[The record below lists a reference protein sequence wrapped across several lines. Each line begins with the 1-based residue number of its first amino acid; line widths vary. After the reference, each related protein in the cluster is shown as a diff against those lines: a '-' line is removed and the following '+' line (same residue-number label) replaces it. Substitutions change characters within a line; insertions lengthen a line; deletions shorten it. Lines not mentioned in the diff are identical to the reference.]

1 MYSIN
6 YMSEKFDLPLST
18 IRYYEEI
25 GLLENVV
32 HQGNRRVFSDEHIDR
47 LNAIEC
53 FKKARL
59 SLDDIKKFFEYE
71 KDMASNSSKILEMME
86 SQEKET
92 QAELEKLKAGLEHL
106 QKKVKYYSCVN
117 EAVLEGREIPKWND
131 IIAE

>member
-6 YMSEKFDLPLST
+6 DMSQMFDLPLST

-25 GLLENVV
+25 GLIENVV
-32 HQGNRRVFSDEHIDR
+32 HEGNKRIFNDEHIDR

-71 KDMASNSSKILEMME
+71 KDMTSNSQKILEMMKN
-86 SQEKET
+86 QEKET

-106 QKKVKYYSCVN
+106 QKKVKYYTCVD
-117 EAVLEGREIPKWND
+117 EAVSQGKEIPKWED
-131 IIAE
+131 VV